1 MYKYR
6 LLMLTTLIIS
16 GCSICYELIISALS
30 SFLKGDSVLQYS
42 ITIGI
47 YMSAMGLGS
56 YLSKFIKNKLF
67 NYFVGIEIGVGVIG
81 GLSTLILFLANI
93 YLVCYQIVMYAIIL
107 IIGLFVGMEIP
118 LLTRIIEEDENNLR
132 VTISSIFSFDYIGG
146 LVGSIAFPLLL
157 LPHLG
162 YFCTA
167 FLVGSFNIIAALLI
181 ILKYKERIA
190 HYKAIL
196 CATLSVLAI
205 LLAGTILSEN
215 ISKVV
220 EDGLY
225 QDKVIFSEQT
235 KYQNIVLT
243 RHRDDLRLFING
255 NIQFSSKDEYRYHEA
270 LVHLAMTKAAK
281 RENVLILGGGDGLA
295 AREILKYDEVQ
306 KITLV
311 DLDKEIIRICQENE
325 LIANLNDHSLS
336 NAKMNVVVDD
346 AYKFLVENQFK
357 YDVIIVDLPD
367 PNNEALNKLYTNVF
381 YRLCR
386 QAMTDLG
393 VMVVQSTSP
402 YFATEAFWCIH
413 QTIASEGFHVLPYHL
428 EVPSFG
434 DWGFNLATFQEVDT
448 QFKFNVPTKF
458 LTEEK
463 CQTIFS
469 FAKDEKP
476 NQELKINTLSNPIL
490 MKYYGDADKK
500 WR

>member
-1 MYKYR
+1 M
-6 LLMLTTLIIS
+6 
-16 GCSICYELIISALS
+16 
-30 SFLKGDSVLQYS
+30 
-42 ITIGI
+42 
-47 YMSAMGLGS
+47 
-56 YLSKFIKNKLF
+56 
-67 NYFVGIEIGVGVIG
+67 
-81 GLSTLILFLANI
+81 
-93 YLVCYQIVMYAIIL
+93 
-107 IIGLFVGMEIP
+107 
-118 LLTRIIEEDENNLR
+118 
-132 VTISSIFSFDYIGG
+132 
-146 LVGSIAFPLLL
+146 
-157 LPHLG
+157 
-162 YFCTA
+162 
-167 FLVGSFNIIAALLI
+167 
-181 ILKYKERIA
+181 
-190 HYKAIL
+190 
-196 CATLSVLAI
+196 
-205 LLAGTILSEN
+205 
-215 ISKVV
+215 
-220 EDGLY
+220 
-225 QDKVIFSEQT
+225 
-235 KYQNIVLT
+235 LT

-381 YRLCR
+381 YRLCK
-386 QAMTDLG
+386 QAMTNLG

-448 QFKFNVPTKF
+448 QFKFNVSTKF